1 MSKIR
6 VMSETLASQVA
17 AGEVVERPASVLK
30 ELVENSIDAGAT
42 SIRVEIGRGG
52 SSLLKVTDDGCGM
65 SRQDAVTAFHRHAT
79 SKLGCVEDLFQITQM
94 GFRGEALPSIAS
106 VAHVRLITRE
116 AQNDAGT
123 EIRVAGGAIF
133 DPVDAGCAP
142 GTVIEVTNL
151 FFNTPARRKFLKSDE
166 TEAGHI
172 EHQLV
177 LHALAFPGIRFT
189 FIKDGQTVF
198 DAPSTSDM
206 RQRIAA
212 FSGREWAEKLIPILP
227 TMGPGIQI
235 TGYLLPLSEA
245 RRNRKAQYVFLNRRP
260 IDDKIIARSIRDGFG
275 GFPTG
280 LHPALYLFIEIEP
293 ALVDVNV
300 HPAKREVRFRRPADL
315 GTCVMEAVSSTLAA
329 HARSGGESK
338 LAAARPSS
346 LLQQESALP
355 EAAALLAAEP
365 ASAEALP
372 ARPAFQKPVR
382 EPLQHDFNWN
392 APATRHDGQKNH
404 ALAGPTPDPAPMPAA
419 DARRRAELA
428 DRMPQEHPG
437 RPVTPAN
444 GNPHG
449 MRLALPP
456 GFRYLGTLHDL
467 YGLFEN
473 ADGLVLLSPR
483 AALERILFERIL
495 STRKKPVEAQRLLQP
510 VMIDMD
516 VRELDI
522 VQKLAPCF
530 QQAGFRI
537 EPFGRKT
544 LRIAAVPALISPGK
558 AEEFMRTL
566 LEELIA
572 GDATLRRQKNPFEP
586 FAVKLAR
593 QSARLEAPGLLLERA
608 ERLLAELF
616 ACEIP
621 YCTPSGKPTLI
632 PYAMSEFQRKFQA
645 S

>member
-17 AGEVVERPASVLK
+17 AGEVIERPASVLK
-30 ELVENSIDAGAT
+30 ELVENSIDAGAL

-65 SRQDAVTAFHRHAT
+65 SRQDAMTAFHRHAT
-79 SKLGCVEDLFQITQM
+79 SKLGSVEDLFHITQM

-106 VAHVRLITRE
+106 VAHVRLTTRE
-116 AQNDAGT
+116 AGEDAGT
-123 EIRVAGGAIF
+123 EIRVAGGAIL

-142 GTVIEVTNL
+142 GTSMEVTNL

-177 LHALAFPGIRFT
+177 LHALAFPEVRFT
-189 FIKDGQTVF
+189 FIKDGQVVF
-198 DAPSTSDM
+198 DAPATADM
-206 RQRIAA
+206 RQRIAT

-227 TMGPGIQI
+227 ADGPGVHV
-235 TGYLLPLSEA
+235 TGYLLPLTEA
-245 RRNRKAQYVFLNRRP
+245 RRNRKAQYVFLNKRP
-260 IDDKIIARSIRDGFG
+260 IDDKIIARAIRDGFG

-280 LHPALYLFIEIEP
+280 LHPALYIFIEIEP

-315 GTCVMEAVSSTLAA
+315 AACVMEAVSNTLAA
-329 HARSGGESK
+329 HARAGKPDAGCDTSPPLPHE
-338 LAAARPSS
+338 
-346 LLQQESALP
+346 P
-355 EAAALLAAEP
+355 EAEGLAAAEP
-365 ASAEALP
+365 AAATMAPPSLP
-372 ARPAFQKPVR
+372 VRPALRRPAC
-382 EPLQHDFNWN
+382 EPRQQDLAWAAPSNAASSRLPH
-392 APATRHDGQKNH
+392 APASLPPH
-404 ALAGPTPDPAPMPAA
+404 GPTTAPDAPCDAPPPQHATRPAS
-419 DARRRAELA
+419 
-428 DRMPQEHPG
+428 PQGASFPG
-437 RPVTPAN
+437 RAPRAA
-444 GNPHG
+444 
-449 MRLALPP
+449 RLSLPT
-456 GFRYLGTLHDL
+456 GFRYLGSLHDS

-495 STRKKPVEAQRLLQP
+495 AARQRPVEAQRLLDP

-522 VQKLAPCF
+522 ARKLTPSLE
-530 QQAGFRI
+530 QAGFRI
-537 EPFGRKT
+537 EPFGRRT
-544 LRIAAVPALISPGK
+544 LRVAAIPAMISPDRAEDFMRK
-558 AEEFMRTL
+558 LFEEF
-566 LEELIA
+566 IA
-572 GDATLRRQKNPFEP
+572 GEVAMRRHKNPFEP
-586 FAVKLAR
+586 FAVNLAR
-593 QSARLEAPGLLLERA
+593 QSARLEQPAALLARA
-608 ERLLAELF
+608 EQLLAELF

-632 PYAMSEFQRKFQA
+632 PYAMSEIRRKFHA
-645 S
+645 N